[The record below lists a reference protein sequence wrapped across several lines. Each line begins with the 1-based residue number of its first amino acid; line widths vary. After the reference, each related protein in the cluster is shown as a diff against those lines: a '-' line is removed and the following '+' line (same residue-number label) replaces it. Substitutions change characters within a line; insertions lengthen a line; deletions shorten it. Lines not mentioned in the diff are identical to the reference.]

1 MIHLLSEKRLLFSNK
16 KASKSLTQELLLP
29 PSNWSGKMIRKYIV
43 KANKDIGV
51 LMEMTTSVMET
62 SRRKAKKAFKKA
74 NKNWK
79 IVDIRA
85 KEPEDDTYAAPE
97 MQLAMDA
104 EILGSAL
111 AI

>member
-1 MIHLLSEKRLLFSNK
+1 
-16 KASKSLTQELLLP
+16 
-29 PSNWSGKMIRKYIV
+29 MIRKYIV

-51 LMEMTTSVMET
+51 VMEMTTFILET

-85 KEPEDDTYAAPE
+85 KEPEDDIYAAPE

-104 EILGSAL
+104 ATLGSSLAL
-111 AI
+111 